1 MPATNL
7 VNLGTN
13 AATLRDEFI
22 AWQCRLRRRAMR
34 EAGGRPSPGMC
45 PRAFDTA
52 GDPISD
58 AIVVLLARADSA
70 AIAPLL
76 EFQFKRTHDPLDRYE
91 KAVTALSAEY
101 YQRPA
106 NFTGVLSALFA
117 GVSSR
122 INRLLGRLD
131 VSLDVNPDV
140 IDVAPLSSA
149 TCVLGFEE
157 ANRGY
162 RIPCDVEL
170 LSPDDPLYRA
180 TYWHN
185 ALFNPNLPPDVTVLA
200 FEPDW
205 LHASRHHES

>member
-1 MPATNL
+1 MELMSAANL

-13 AATLRDEFI
+13 AVTLRDEFI

-45 PRAFDTA
+45 PRAFDTR
-52 GDPISD
+52 GDLICD
-58 AIVVLLARADSA
+58 GIVVLLARADSA

-101 YQRPA
+101 YQRPG

-117 GVSSR
+117 GESPK
-122 INRLLGRLD
+122 INRLLSQFD
-131 VSLDVNPDV
+131 AEVEA
-140 IDVAPLSSA
+140 APSTA
-149 TCVLGFEE
+149 GCVLAFQE

-162 RIPCDVEL
+162 RVPCDVEL

-185 ALFNPNLPPDVTVLA
+185 ALFNPNLPPHVTVLA

-205 LHASRHHES
+205 LHAGRQQES

>member
-1 MPATNL
+1 MELTAAANL
-7 VNLGTN
+7 VNLGTH
-13 AATLRDEFI
+13 AVTLRDEFI

-34 EAGGRPSPGMC
+34 EAGGRPSQGMC
-45 PRAFDTA
+45 PRAFDA
-52 GDPISD
+52 SGDLISE

-91 KAVTALSAEY
+91 KVVTALSAEY

-106 NFTGVLSALFA
+106 NFTGALSALFA
-117 GVSSR
+117 GESSTV
-122 INRLLGRLD
+122 NRLLCRLD
-131 VSLDVNPDV
+131 VNVD
-140 IDVAPLSSA
+140 APVSSS
-149 TCVLGFEE
+149 TCELGFQE

-162 RIPCDVEL
+162 RVPCDVEL
-170 LSPDDPLYRA
+170 LSADDPLYRA

-185 ALFNPNLPPDVTVLA
+185 ALFNPNLPPDVAVLA

-205 LHASRHHES
+205 LHASRQHEL

>member
-1 MPATNL
+1 MELMTAAKL

-13 AATLRDEFI
+13 AVTLRDEFI

-45 PRAFDTA
+45 PRAFDTS
-52 GDPISD
+52 GDLISE

-91 KAVTALSAEY
+91 KAVTAFSAEY

-106 NFTGVLSALFA
+106 NFTGMLSALFA
-117 GVSSR
+117 GESPTA
-122 INRLLGRLD
+122 NRLLGRLD
-131 VSLDVNPDV
+131 VNLHVNNDAPPSSL
-140 IDVAPLSSA
+140 
-149 TCVLGFEE
+149 TCELGFQE
-157 ANRGY
+157 ANRAY
-162 RIPCDVEL
+162 RVPCGVEL
-170 LSPDDPLYRA
+170 LSTDDPLYRA

-205 LHASRHHES
+205 LHASRQHES

>member
-1 MPATNL
+1 MTASNL
-7 VNLGTN
+7 VHLGTS
-13 AATLRDEFI
+13 AVTLRDEFI

-45 PRAFDTA
+45 PRAFERS
-52 GDPISD
+52 GDLISE
-58 AIVVLLARADSA
+58 AVVVLLARADSA

-106 NFTGVLSALFA
+106 NFTGMLSALF
-117 GVSSR
+117 GGESSTV
-122 INRLLGRLD
+122 NRLLGRFD
-131 VSLDVNPDV
+131 AHREA
-140 IDVAPLSSA
+140 APSSA
-149 TCVLGFEE
+149 ACVLAFEE
-157 ANRGY
+157 TNRTY
-162 RIPCDVEL
+162 RLPCEVEL
-170 LSPDDPLYRA
+170 LSADDAVDRA

-200 FEPDW
+200 FKPDW
-205 LHASRHHES
+205 LHASREHES

>member
-1 MPATNL
+1 MELMPAANL

-13 AATLRDEFI
+13 AVTLRDEFI

-45 PRAFDTA
+45 PRAFDTS
-52 GDPISD
+52 GDLISE

-76 EFQFKRTHDPLDRYE
+76 EFQFKRTNDPLDRYE

-117 GVSSR
+117 GESSTVH
-122 INRLLGRLD
+122 RLLGRLD
-131 VSLDVNPDV
+131 VNRDVNND
-140 IDVAPLSSA
+140 APMSSS
-149 TCVLGFEE
+149 TCELGFQE

-162 RIPCDVEL
+162 RVPCDVEL
-170 LSPDDPLYRA
+170 LSADDPLYRA

-185 ALFNPNLPPDVTVLA
+185 ALFNPNLPPDVAVLA

-205 LHASRHHES
+205 LHASRQDES